1 MMDKNKRVR
10 SKFIK
15 LVIISVLISLPTFGA
30 IALWRINGMWIPL
43 AIVFPISLV
52 LGVLIAKHFY
62 KDTAF
67 ICAKCNAIFK
77 PPFKKVM
84 LTSGT
89 IKARW
94 LTCTKCGHAG
104 YCAETIDGGK

>member
-1 MMDKNKRVR
+1 MIEKNKRVR

-15 LVIISVLISLPTFGA
+15 LVAISILISLPTFGA
-30 IALWRINGMWIPL
+30 IALWRGNGVWIPL
-43 AIVFPISLV
+43 AIVFPISMA
-52 LGVLIAKHFY
+52 LGVLIAKRFY
-62 KDTAF
+62 RDTAF
-67 ICAKCNAIFK
+67 ICAKCNGIFK

-84 LTSGT
+84 FTSGT

-104 YCAETIDGGK
+104 YCAETIADNK